1 MPLPIAASAPSL
13 IIRRDAYERTGLTR
27 QQVDERLGLT
37 DEEFRV
43 EGDVV
48 VLGPVFEDLGPL
60 IEELEQVGLVYFED
74 FFELPGGWPG
84 WVQLLV
90 APARA

>member
-1 MPLPIAASAPSL
+1 MALPIPSTAPTL
-13 IIRRDAYERTGLTR
+13 VIRRDAYERTGLTR

-43 EGDVV
+43 EGNVV
-48 VLGPVFEDLGPL
+48 VLGPVFEDLGPV
-60 IEELEQVGLVYFED
+60 IEEFEKAGLVYFED

-90 APARA
+90 APARG

>member
-1 MPLPIAASAPSL
+1 MALPIAASAPTL
-13 IIRRDAYERTGLTR
+13 VIRRDAYERTRLTR

-43 EGDVV
+43 EGNVV
-48 VLGPVFEDLGPL
+48 VLGPVFEDLGPV
-60 IEELEQVGLVYFED
+60 IEEFETAGLVDFED

-90 APARA
+90 APSRG